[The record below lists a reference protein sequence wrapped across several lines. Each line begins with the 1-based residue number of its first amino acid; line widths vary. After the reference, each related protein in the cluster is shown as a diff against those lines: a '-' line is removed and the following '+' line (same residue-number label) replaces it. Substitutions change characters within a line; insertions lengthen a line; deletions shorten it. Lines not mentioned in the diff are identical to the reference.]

1 MEARLKT
8 LQLKSDARLSS
19 PLHQFQNHVE
29 SEADYILKIDGFNAK
44 LAAAKRQQNFGS
56 VQSGSFYSRYRYKM
70 KLFVHL
76 NEAPCGFAGY
86 MGVYINL
93 MKGDLDGCLDWP
105 FTKRVSF
112 VLVDQ
117 QDNCWERQNE
127 TCVLVPA
134 GEEEFRRP
142 QQFENGGV
150 GYNRFVKHS
159 LLHSREYV
167 RDSTVFIKVFVD
179 T

>member
-1 MEARLKT
+1 MEATLRT
-8 LQLKSDARLSS
+8 LQLESDARLSP
-19 PLHQFQNHVE
+19 PLHQFQNHME

-44 LAAAKRQQNFGS
+44 LAAAKRQQTFGFVKS
-56 VQSGSFYSRYRYKM
+56 EPFYSRYRYKM

-76 NEAPCGFAGY
+76 NEAPRGFAGY

-105 FTKRVSF
+105 FTKRISF

-117 QDNCWERQNE
+117 QDNCWERQNK
-127 TCVLVPA
+127 TVLLVPT
-134 GEEEFRRP
+134 GEEQFRRP
-142 QQFENGGV
+142 QQLKNEGL
-150 GYNRFVKHS
+150 GYTRFVKHS
-159 LLHSREYV
+159 LLLTREYV